1 MIRDVPISSSLRHLS
16 ASPALTT
23 TETHFSAGTPL
34 ECSPKLAGLVW
45 QSNPDLFGFFYGG
58 EKSHLK
64 KLLAAEWP
72 SQTGFFSHQNFTIAS
87 QNSQPIGLLNC
98 FAGKM
103 MSEIYQTHLQL
114 IPGVLKADAA
124 ARLVRGLVAMGWLF
138 PFVPRDALYVFNLA
152 VSQKAR
158 GLGVGAK
165 LMALVEEKAKS
176 EGLKSIHLDTPSTS
190 RAIKFYQQLGYQ
202 IFVETRLCQLREDE
216 NVPSHNRMVKTLI

>member
-1 MIRDVPISSSLRHLS
+1 MIRDATIPSSLRIQS

-23 TETHFSAGTPL
+23 TETQFSAGTPL
-34 ECSPKLAGLVW
+34 VCSPKLAALIW
-45 QSNPDLFGFFYGG
+45 QSNPELFGFFYGG
-58 EKSHLK
+58 EKLHLK

-72 SQTGFFSHQNFTIAS
+72 VQTGFFSHQNFTIAN

-103 MSEIYQTHLQL
+103 MSEIYQSHLQL

-124 ARLVRGLVAMGWLF
+124 TRLVRGLVAMGWLF
-138 PFVPRDALYVFNLA
+138 PFVPRDALYVFSLA

-202 IFVETRLCQLREDE
+202 ILVETRLCQLREDE